1 MNYRSAELKE
11 QISTTFLIKLI
22 AVSVGHFLNDFYMNL
37 IPPILFL
44 FALSLG
50 LNLSQQAFIAF
61 IITSSGTF
69 VQPIIGYIVD
79 KKGEPWLLILSLLW
93 IAFWMSISG
102 IVNNYYLLIVF
113 TGLGALASALYHP
126 LGSAV
131 AVKLAKRS
139 RGTSLS
145 IFMTIG
151 GLAAS
156 VSPVVAIS
164 AVKAYGLNVLIYFM
178 IPGILVALFMFIAK
192 LHKVELKQTKTENSV
207 ERGKFD
213 ITTIKYVSFLI
224 FISSSKVL
232 IRSFLITFGIQIM
245 MLKQVD
251 ITASGLVLSLF
262 LLTSSLG
269 TIVGGYLNDR
279 FGSKRVLLLFNS
291 FLFMCMIII
300 VFSEGILVSLGFVLI
315 GLALS
320 GSNTANIVMAYEL
333 LPENLNTATGLIMG
347 LSGGLGGLIMLL
359 YGKIADIQGL
369 INSTS
374 YLIIPIIMVVFIS
387 FLLNTKIVNVSQG

>member
-1 MNYRSAELKE
+1 MTESK
-11 QISTTFLIKLI
+11 QISSTYLIKLI

-44 FALSLG
+44 FAQSMGLS
-50 LNLSQQAFIAF
+50 LSQQAFIAF
-61 IITSSGTF
+61 IITSSGSF
-69 VQPIIGYIVD
+69 VQPIIGYFVD
-79 KKGEPWLLILSLLW
+79 KKGEPWLLIISLLW

-113 TGLGALASALYHP
+113 TGMGALASALFHP

-131 AVKLAKRS
+131 AVKLAKKS

-151 GLAAS
+151 GFAAS
-156 VSPVVAIS
+156 VSPVVAIP
-164 AVKAYGLNVLIYFM
+164 AVEAYGLNVLIYFM
-178 IPGILVALFMFIAK
+178 IPGILVALFMFVSK
-192 LHKVELKQTKTENSV
+192 LHNVEIKQTKTENTQKS
-207 ERGKFD
+207 GKFNM
-213 ITTIKYVSFLI
+213 TAVKNVSLLV

-251 ITASGLVLSLF
+251 MTVSGFVLSAF
-262 LLTSSLG
+262 LLTSSFG

-279 FGSKRVLLLFNS
+279 FGSKRVLLLFN
-291 FLFMCMIII
+291 LLLLICMLI
-300 VFSEGILVSLGFVLI
+300 VVFFKGSLIVIGFILI
-315 GLALS
+315 GLSLS

-333 LPENLNTATGLIMG
+333 MPENLNTATGLIMG

-374 YLIIPIIMVVFIS
+374 YLLIPILMVVFIS
-387 FLLNTKIVNVSQG
+387 FLLFNSKIVDKLE

>member
-1 MNYRSAELKE
+1 MTESK
-11 QISTTFLIKLI
+11 QISTTYLIKLI
-22 AVSVGHFLNDFYMNL
+22 SVSVGHFMNDFYMNL

-44 FALSLG
+44 FAQSLG

-61 IITSSGTF
+61 IITSSGSF
-69 VQPIIGYIVD
+69 VQPIIGYLVD

-93 IAFWMSISG
+93 IAFWMTISG
-102 IVNNYYLLIVF
+102 ILNNYFLLIVF
-113 TGLGALASALYHP
+113 TGLGALASALFHP

-131 AVKLAKRS
+131 AVKLANKS

-156 VSPVVAIS
+156 VSPVVSIP
-164 AVKAYGLNVLIYFM
+164 AVEAYGLNVLIYFM
-178 IPGILVALFMFIAK
+178 IPGILVALFMFITK
-192 LHKVELKQTKTENSV
+192 LHKVEIKQTKTEKTV
-207 ERGKFD
+207 ESGKLNL
-213 ITTIKYVSFLI
+213 IAIKNVSFLV

-232 IRSFLITFGIQIM
+232 IRSFLITFGVQIM
-245 MLKQVD
+245 MLKQVN
-251 ITASGLVLSLF
+251 ITISGLVLSVF
-262 LLTSSLG
+262 LLTSSFG

-279 FGSKRVLLLFNS
+279 FGSKRVLLLFNLLS
-291 FLFMCMIII
+291 FICMIII
-300 VFSEGILVSLGFVLI
+300 VFFEGVFIAMGFIMI

-333 LPENLNTATGLIMG
+333 MPDNLNTATGLIMG
-347 LSGGLGGLIMLL
+347 LSGGLGGLVMLL

-369 INSTS
+369 MNSTS

-387 FLLNTKIVNVSQG
+387 FLLPNSTNNT

>member
-1 MNYRSAELKE
+1 MTESKQLS
-11 QISTTFLIKLI
+11 STYLIKLI

-61 IITSSGTF
+61 IITSSGSF
-69 VQPIIGYIVD
+69 VQPIIGYFVD

-93 IAFWMSISG
+93 IAFWMSVSG

-113 TGLGALASALYHP
+113 TGLGALASALFHP

-131 AVKLAKRS
+131 AVKLANKS

-151 GLAAS
+151 GFAAS
-156 VSPVVAIS
+156 VSPVVAIP

-192 LHKVELKQTKTENSV
+192 LHKVEIKQTKTENSE

-213 ITTIKYVSFLI
+213 MTAVKNVSFLV

-232 IRSFLITFGIQIM
+232 IRSFLVTFGIQIM

-251 ITASGLVLSLF
+251 ITASGFVLSVF

-279 FGSKRVLLLFNS
+279 IGSKRVLLLFNIL
-291 FLFMCMIII
+291 LFICMIII
-300 VFSEGILVSLGFVLI
+300 VFFDSILVVLGFILI

-347 LSGGLGGLIMLL
+347 LSGGLGGLVMLL

-374 YLIIPIIMVVFIS
+374 YLIIPILMVVFIS
-387 FLLNTKIVNVSQG
+387 FLLPTSKIVDKIE